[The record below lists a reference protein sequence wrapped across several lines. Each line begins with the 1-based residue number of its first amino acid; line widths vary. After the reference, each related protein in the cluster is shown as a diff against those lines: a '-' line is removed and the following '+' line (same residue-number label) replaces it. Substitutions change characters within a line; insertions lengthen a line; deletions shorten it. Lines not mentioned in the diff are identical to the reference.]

1 MIDDKIRKEPQ
12 KEELIIEEIKENTN
26 DFSKP
31 YSKRTETNAEKEERK
46 ILRMKN
52 YGHNRKLLDEAKI
65 AQY

>member
-31 YSKRTETNAEKEERK
+31 
-46 ILRMKN
+46 
-52 YGHNRKLLDEAKI
+52 
-65 AQY
+65 

>member
-31 YSKRTETNAEKEERK
+31 YSKPTETNAEKEERK
-46 ILRMKN
+46 I
-52 YGHNRKLLDEAKI
+52 
-65 AQY
+65 